1 MQIFDESKSIG
12 IEWSLGDIE
21 NTDLGKI
28 QFFFNGIWYPR
39 YCPQNYY
46 NLQTVFSNLKASLK
60 DKYFP
65 GGNAKYHYQLRH
77 LYCQRR

>member
-28 QFFFNGIWYPR
+28 QFFFNGI
-39 YCPQNYY
+39 
-46 NLQTVFSNLKASLK
+46 
-60 DKYFP
+60 
-65 GGNAKYHYQLRH
+65 
-77 LYCQRR
+77 